1 MDFFPSTHFVQT
13 MLKRTGPI
21 FYKKITY
28 CQLNLHYISR
38 DQMFLNILY
47 WILSVHTLPPILSTV
62 VLHIAMVSTEQLK
75 VGLSLSK
82 IYLLLVLLLL
92 LYYCCVLV
100 VLMLWYKISF
110 CYFADLWYLF
120 QFFYFLYLYSWCC
133 FYHLCWC
140 INFCVFC
147 SKHVVVVSEI
157 LLWYRFISI
166 LIWFTV
172 FFSWLFIFYLCCSFY
187 VF

>member
-21 FYKKITY
+21 FYAKKITY
-28 CQLNLHYISR
+28 CQLNPHYISR

-110 CYFADLWYLF
+110 CYFAELWYLF
-120 QFFYFLYLYSWCC
+120 LFILFFYICTLDV
-133 FYHLCWC
+133 
-140 INFCVFC
+140 VFIIC
-147 SKHVVVVSEI
+147 ADVLISVFFALNM
-157 LLWYRFISI
+157 LLWLVKFCCD
-166 LIWFTV
+166 TV
-172 FFSWLFIFYLCCSFY
+172 LFPF
-187 VF
+187 